1 MTATAERV
9 KHHAEDEDLA
19 YRLQIMGA
27 REGAIKGTLVA
38 GTLVALCNWRSVDDS
53 DSLGGTSNIQHRHRL
68 EQSTHLGPILARFP
82 WMQRQTLA
90 GKAFL
95 TMWGTIFGM
104 VTHADYYLLKWEA
117 EHRRKAEEW
126 RTRARIELA
135 AQGSVP
141 SETTMRAWKKKD
153 DERKADEWARKQQA
167 QKQTTA
173 TPTTTTTDAPVVE
186 SKVLQE
192 LQNRKEA

>member
-38 GTLVALCNWRSVDDS
+38 GTLVALCNWR
-53 DSLGGTSNIQHRHRL
+53 
-68 EQSTHLGPILARFP
+68 FP

-104 VTHADYYLLKWEA
+104 VTHADHYLLKWEA

-135 AQGSVP
+135 AQGLVP

-167 QKQTTA
+167 QNQTTA
-173 TPTTTTTDAPVVE
+173 TSTTTTDAPVVE
-186 SKVLQE
+186 SKILQE